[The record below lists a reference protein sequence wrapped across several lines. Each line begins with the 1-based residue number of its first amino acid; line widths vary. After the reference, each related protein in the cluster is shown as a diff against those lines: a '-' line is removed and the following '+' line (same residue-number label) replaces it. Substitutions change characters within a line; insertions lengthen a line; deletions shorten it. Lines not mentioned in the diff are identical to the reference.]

1 MKINPYRKILVIGAS
16 GNIGYPLYQN
26 LKNNFNTVG
35 TYKDNLKKNLIK
47 FDVNKDKLSV
57 ILKKDKFTDLIL
69 CQGLINFNEISK
81 NPKLAKKTNFDSLI
95 LQLKSIKKENKD
107 LKIIYFSSESIFDGH
122 KGNYSERSK
131 PKPILDYGLHK
142 FKVEN
147 FIREKFKNYLIF
159 RISKVYDTNNKQSSL
174 ITNWYNQLKRNEKII
189 LATDNF
195 LTPIHIDDLLKFVVK
210 LIILDSKGIFNISSN
225 DNKSRSELF
234 DIFYK
239 RYNKYH
245 KSKSQICRLPL
256 ELIQNKNLKIPK
268 KTSLI
273 NKKVKKITGISPKSL
288 DYYSKSLIHKNL

>member
-1 MKINPYRKILVIGAS
+1 MKINPNRKILVIGAS

-35 TYKDNLKKNLIK
+35 TYKDNIKKNLIK

-95 LQLKSIKKENKD
+95 LQLKSIKKENED

-174 ITNWYNQLKRNEKII
+174 ITNWYEQLKRNEKII

-239 RYNKYH
+239 RYSKYH

-288 DYYSKSLIHKNL
+288 DYYSNFLIHKNL

>member
-1 MKINPYRKILVIGAS
+1 MKINPNRKILVIGAS

-35 TYKDNLKKNLIK
+35 TYKDNIKKNLIK

-95 LQLKSIKKENKD
+95 LQLKSIKKENED

-174 ITNWYNQLKRNEKII
+174 ITNWYKQLKRNEKII

-239 RYNKYH
+239 RYSKYH

-288 DYYSKSLIHKNL
+288 DYYSNFLIHKNL

>member
-1 MKINPYRKILVIGAS
+1 MKINPNRKILVIGAS

-95 LQLKSIKKENKD
+95 LQLKSIKKENED

-174 ITNWYNQLKRNEKII
+174 ITNWYKQLKRNEKII

-239 RYNKYH
+239 RYSKYH

-288 DYYSKSLIHKNL
+288 DYYSNFLIRKNL

>member
-1 MKINPYRKILVIGAS
+1 MKINPNRKILVIGAS

-174 ITNWYNQLKRNEKII
+174 ITNWYKQLKRNEKII

>member
-1 MKINPYRKILVIGAS
+1 MKINPNRKILVIGAS

-95 LQLKSIKKENKD
+95 LQLKSIKKENED

-174 ITNWYNQLKRNEKII
+174 ITNWYKQLKRNEKII

-239 RYNKYH
+239 RYSKYH

-288 DYYSKSLIHKNL
+288 DYYSNFLIHKNL

>member
-1 MKINPYRKILVIGAS
+1 MKINPNRKILVIGAS

-174 ITNWYNQLKRNEKII
+174 ITNWYKQLKRNEKII

-239 RYNKYH
+239 RYSKYH

-288 DYYSKSLIHKNL
+288 DYYSNFLIHKNL